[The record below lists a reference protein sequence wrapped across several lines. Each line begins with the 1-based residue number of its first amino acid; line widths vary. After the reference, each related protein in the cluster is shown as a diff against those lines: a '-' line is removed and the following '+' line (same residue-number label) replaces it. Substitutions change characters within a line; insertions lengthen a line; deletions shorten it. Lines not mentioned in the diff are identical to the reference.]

1 MVFASSYLTNIH
13 HTPCFRNA
21 ILYGIASGVILGAI
35 RIAFHGKEI
44 DFNWITHSLQYC
56 SANNKGVPYLCCY
69 VLLCQHCIL
78 GRMSISTSYRKKKYK
93 SKY

>member
-35 RIAFHGKEI
+35 RIAFHVPIIKACHTCVATFCCVSIVSWEGCRYQRRIERRNIKVSIDNHPKE
-44 DFNWITHSLQYC
+44 
-56 SANNKGVPYLCCY
+56 
-69 VLLCQHCIL
+69 
-78 GRMSISTSYRKKKYK
+78 RKEEP
-93 SKY
+93 